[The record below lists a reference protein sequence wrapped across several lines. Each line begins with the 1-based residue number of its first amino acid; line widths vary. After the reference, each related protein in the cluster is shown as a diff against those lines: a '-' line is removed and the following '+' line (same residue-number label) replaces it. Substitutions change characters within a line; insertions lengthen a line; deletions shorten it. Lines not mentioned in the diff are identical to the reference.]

1 MEATAWGRCRE
12 RTEDRLV
19 SDLKKLKKSVV
30 IDICHTHTLNGL
42 EPVEIEEDTE
52 GALYQVDRSTYIL
65 AYDCMINNRK
75 VTTTVKVGHDT
86 MSLVKI
92 GDVHSRQTFAPEQW
106 LASQFFYGGSS
117 IVCRNFTK
125 KLDYALTPGGGL
137 IEVLYELWSGDTHLG
152 YFNLE
157 YFIR

>member
-1 MEATAWGRCRE
+1 M
-12 RTEDRLV
+12 

-30 IDICHTHTLNGL
+30 IDICQTQSLNGL
-42 EPVEIEEDTE
+42 DPIEIEEDTE
-52 GALYQVDRSTYIL
+52 GALYQVDPHTYIL
-65 AYDCMINNRK
+65 AFDSHLNGRK

-86 MSLVKI
+86 LSLVKI
-92 GDVHSRQTFAPEQW
+92 GDVHSRQTFAPDQW

-125 KLDYALTPGGGL
+125 KLDYALTPSGGL

-157 YFIR
+157 FFIR